1 MTSKTSSSAAVNHEV
16 VIVGAGFSGLGA
28 GIKLREAGIED
39 FVILDAADG
48 VGGVWRHN
56 TYPGVA
62 VDIPSTTYS
71 YSFEPNPDW
80 SRAFAPGRELR
91 AYAEHCADK
100 YDLRRH
106 LRLHT
111 YVEQAVFDERLDVW
125 RVHTSE
131 GVITT
136 RFLVGAVGPL
146 DKPHMPDIEGVA
158 RFAGQV
164 IHTARWDHGADLR
177 GKRIAVIGTG
187 ASALQLIPEI
197 AGGAQQLDVYQRT
210 AIWVMP
216 KVDFAIAREVQAL
229 FEAAPPTQQLMRV
242 VTSAATEVIM
252 VLGVVQHTKFPFLV
266 RAMERVCLEHLQRQ
280 VKDPEVRR
288 KLTPRY
294 SFGCKRPSFSNRYL
308 STFNRPNTELIT
320 EPIARI
326 TEHAIIT
333 ADGRERPIDTLIL
346 ATGFK
351 VLELGA
357 MPAFPVVGLSGVE
370 LGAYW
375 DQQRYQNYEG
385 ISVPQAPNFWLMNG
399 PYSVTGASW
408 FSIIEA
414 NVRHIVRCIR
424 ETQRRS
430 ATRVVVKQA
439 PHDAYTEDMRRRME
453 STIFTQPGCAGSN
466 SYYFDKHGDSPFVR
480 PQTGLRL
487 WWQSG
492 HFDLED
498 YAYSG
503 PCHSA
508 RSLVVA
514 ERG

>member
-1 MTSKTSSSAAVNHEV
+1 MTTRSVAVEPLDHQV

-28 GIKLREAGIED
+28 GIKLREAGIHD

-62 VDIPSTTYS
+62 VDIPSATYS
-71 YSFEPNPDW
+71 YSFEPNPGW
-80 SRAFAPGRELR
+80 TRAFAPGRELR
-91 AYAEHCADK
+91 AYAEQCADK
-100 YDLRRH
+100 YELRQH
-106 LRLHT
+106 LRLNT
-111 YVEQAVFDERLDVW
+111 YVERAVFDEAHDLW
-125 RVHTSE
+125 RVHTSA
-131 GVITT
+131 GVMTT

-146 DKPHMPDIEGVA
+146 DKPRMPDIEGVSS
-158 RFAGQV
+158 FAGQV

-197 AGGAQQLDVYQRT
+197 AEQAQQLDVYQRT
-210 AIWVMP
+210 AIWVLP
-216 KVDFAIAREVQAL
+216 KVDFAIAPEVRAL
-229 FEAAPPTQQLMRV
+229 FEAAPPTQKLMRLM
-242 VTSAATEVIM
+242 TSAATEVIM
-252 VLGVVQHTKFPFLV
+252 VLGVVHHTTFPFLV
-266 RAMERVCLEHLQRQ
+266 RNIERVCLEHLARQ
-280 VKDPEVRR
+280 VQDPEVRR

-308 STFNRPNTELIT
+308 RTFNRPNTELIT

-326 TEHAIIT
+326 TEHSIIT
-333 ADGRERPIDTLIL
+333 QDGHERPIDTLIL

-357 MPAFPVVGLSGVE
+357 MPAFPVVGLAGVE
-370 LGAYW
+370 LGAFW
-375 DQQRYQNYEG
+375 DQHRYQNYEG

-414 NVRHIVRCIR
+414 NVRHIVRCIG
-424 ETQRRS
+424 EAQRRA

-439 PHDAYTEDMRRRME
+439 PHDAYTEEMRRRME

-480 PQTGLRL
+480 PHTGLRL

-498 YAYSG
+498 YAYSAG
-503 PCHSA
+503 
-508 RSLVVA
+508 
-514 ERG
+514 

>member
-1 MTSKTSSSAAVNHEV
+1 MTKTSGTKSGCDHEV

-28 GIKLREAGIED
+28 GIKLREAGIHD

-62 VDIPSTTYS
+62 VDIPSATYC
-71 YSFEPNPDW
+71 YSFEPNPHW
-80 SRAFAPGRELR
+80 SRAFAPGKELR
-91 AYAEHCADK
+91 AYAEHCADE
-100 YDLRRH
+100 YGLRPH
-106 LRLHT
+106 LRLRT
-111 YVEQAVFDERLDVW
+111 FVEKAVFDEPHDRW

-131 GVITT
+131 GVITA

-146 DKPHMPDIEGVA
+146 DKPHMPDIEGVT

-164 IHTARWDHGADLR
+164 IHTARWDHTADLR
-177 GKRIAVIGTG
+177 GKRVAVIGTG
-187 ASALQLIPEI
+187 ASALQLIPNI
-197 AGGAQQLDVYQRT
+197 VGDAQQLDVYQRT
-210 AIWVMP
+210 AIWVLP
-216 KVDFAIAREVQAL
+216 KVDFAIADPVRAL
-229 FEAAPPTQQLMRV
+229 FETAPPTQQAMRL

-266 RAMERVCLEHLQRQ
+266 RAMEQVCKQHLRRQ
-280 VKDPEVRR
+280 VKDPAVRK

-308 STFNRPNTELIT
+308 SSFNRPNTELIT
-320 EPIARI
+320 TPIARI
-326 TEHAIIT
+326 TETSIVT
-333 ADGRERPIDTLIL
+333 EDGRGRPIDTLIL

-357 MPAFPVVGLSGVE
+357 MPAFPVVGLDGVE

-424 ETQRRS
+424 ETQRRG

-439 PHDAYTEDMRRRME
+439 PHDAYTAEMRQRME
-453 STIFTQPGCAGSN
+453 STIFTQPGCANSN

-480 PQTGLRL
+480 PHTGLRL

-492 HFDLED
+492 HFDLEH

-503 PCHSA
+503 A
-508 RSLVVA
+508 
-514 ERG
+514 

>member
-111 YVEQAVFDERLDVW
+111 FVEQAVFDERLDRW

-146 DKPHMPDIEGVA
+146 DKPHMPDIEGVT

-164 IHTARWDHGADLR
+164 IHTARWNHDADLR

-187 ASALQLIPEI
+187 
-197 AGGAQQLDVYQRT
+197 R
-210 AIWVMP
+210 
-216 KVDFAIAREVQAL
+216 
-229 FEAAPPTQQLMRV
+229 
-242 VTSAATEVIM
+242 
-252 VLGVVQHTKFPFLV
+252 
-266 RAMERVCLEHLQRQ
+266 
-280 VKDPEVRR
+280 
-288 KLTPRY
+288 
-294 SFGCKRPSFSNRYL
+294 
-308 STFNRPNTELIT
+308 
-320 EPIARI
+320 
-326 TEHAIIT
+326 
-333 ADGRERPIDTLIL
+333 
-346 ATGFK
+346 
-351 VLELGA
+351 LGA
-357 MPAFPVVGLSGVE
+357 AAHPRDRGRRAAARRLSAHRH
-370 LGAYW
+370 LGACPRW
-375 DQQRYQNYEG
+375 TSRSPE
-385 ISVPQAPNFWLMNG
+385 
-399 PYSVTGASW
+399 
-408 FSIIEA
+408 
-414 NVRHIVRCIR
+414 RC
-424 ETQRRS
+424 RRS
-430 ATRVVVKQA
+430 SR
-439 PHDAYTEDMRRRME
+439 PRR
-453 STIFTQPGCAGSN
+453 P
-466 SYYFDKHGDSPFVR
+466 
-480 PQTGLRL
+480 
-487 WWQSG
+487 
-492 HFDLED
+492 
-498 YAYSG
+498 
-503 PCHSA
+503 
-508 RSLVVA
+508 RSS
-514 ERG
+514 